1 MARADVQFV
10 VQSPFDAT
18 CKFPQCL
25 HVTHCR
31 GLYTTAQLV
40 ERESKV
46 SSIGTAEEE
55 SPFDDTTYVV
65 MHPTVCDHVS
75 GESRQAVSTVCSVPD
90 SGLAVLPAKSL
101 CLFARATHTH
111 IFPFF

>member
-10 VQSPFDAT
+10 VQSPFDVT

-31 GLYTTAQLV
+31 GLYTTAQLI

-46 SSIGTAEEE
+46 SSMGTAVEE
-55 SPFDDTTYVV
+55 SS
-65 MHPTVCDHVS
+65 HH
-75 GESRQAVSTVCSVPD
+75 STVQLV
-90 SGLAVLPAKSL
+90 
-101 CLFARATHTH
+101 F
-111 IFPFF
+111 